1 MQYPNSNVE
10 QNPMATGDLNLED
23 LPFERFLRDVDF
35 EVLDKAKGRNGRKN
49 SIDVT
54 TNRFAISV
62 RLIQTESPTKLIIKK
77 RRRAQNRASQAAF
90 RARQR
95 RKAKDLEEQ
104 LTQLEQKHK
113 DLNLAYESL
122 RLEHSTVKQELEK
135 LQRINSDQGNKFDRM
150 TSYSWARESPVENS
164 NQLIVDLADIYYG

>member
-1 MQYPNSNVE
+1 MHGGTEIEYMQYPNSNVE

-62 RLIQTESPTKLIIKK
+62 RLI
-77 RRRAQNRASQAAF
+77 
-90 RARQR
+90 
-95 RKAKDLEEQ
+95 
-104 LTQLEQKHK
+104 
-113 DLNLAYESL
+113 
-122 RLEHSTVKQELEK
+122 
-135 LQRINSDQGNKFDRM
+135 
-150 TSYSWARESPVENS
+150 
-164 NQLIVDLADIYYG
+164 